1 MYRRTGT
8 SLQLHEQSV
17 RVIKGMMGE
26 MREMGV
32 YSKTG
37 GQQREYSLKQK
48 KLEQQKVQREVRK
61 WRQK

>member
-1 MYRRTGT
+1 
-8 SLQLHEQSV
+8 
-17 RVIKGMMGE
+17 

-32 YSKTG
+32 YHKTG
-37 GQQREYSLKQK
+37 GQQRQYLLKQK